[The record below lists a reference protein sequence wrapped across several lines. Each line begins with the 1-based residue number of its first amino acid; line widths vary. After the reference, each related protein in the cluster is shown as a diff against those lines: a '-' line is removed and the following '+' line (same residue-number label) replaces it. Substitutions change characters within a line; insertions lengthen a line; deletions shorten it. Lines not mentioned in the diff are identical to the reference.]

1 VTPNNLKTGWL
12 VNAGIFL
19 QLLARFHWSHT
30 GFALNFVLMIASIIV
45 LLGSGYFSNLSMKE
59 KKLRG
64 EIPATLAQKKELCWM
79 LTVMMLICFSFAHF
93 ELSRITHDRSI
104 FLSWILPVSVC
115 ALFIAAI
122 WFSTFKNKPR

>member
-1 VTPNNLKTGWL
+1 M
-12 VNAGIFL
+12 
-19 QLLARFHWSHT
+19 FHWPHT
-30 GFALNFVLMIASIIV
+30 GFALNFALMILSIIV
-45 LLGSGYFSNLSMKE
+45 LLACGYFLNLSMKE

-64 EIPATLAQKKELCWM
+64 KIPVTLAQKKELCLM

-93 ELSRITHDRSI
+93 ELSRITQNRSI

-115 ALFIAAI
+115 VLFIAAI